1 VLEPYPFTKAK
12 QEAVKS
18 KLDEKVKELTEEYV
32 RASYVFISSDHDT
45 EMCLF
50 EHVVARYH
58 ERGWH
63 SGGCGDLYE
72 S

>member
-1 VLEPYPFTKAK
+1 MLEPYPFTKAK
-12 QEAVKS
+12 QEVVKR

-32 RASYVFISSDHDT
+32 RASASASFHLIMILKCPFKY
-45 EMCLF
+45 
-50 EHVVARYH
+50 VVARYH
-58 ERGWH
+58 ERGWY